1 MYLTRI
7 FVAILP
13 AALAVLSAASAHAQP
28 FPAKPIRMLTT
39 AAGGGLDFGARVVA
53 QALSGLGGQPVVVEN
68 RPGALSVEALIKAPA
83 DGYTL
88 LYNANTVWL
97 LPFMR
102 DDVPWDPMRDFAP
115 ITLAAISPNLIVVNP
130 FLPVKTVKDL
140 IALAKARPGQLNY
153 ASGNRGSSIDLAAEV
168 LKVRAGINIVRI
180 AYRGDGPA
188 LNDLVGGHIQIS
200 FSTASGVSSLVKSGK
215 VRALAVTTL
224 QPTQLVPGLPTVAA
238 AGLPGFE
245 AAAMQSIFA
254 PAGTPA
260 AIVSTLNTEIVRV
273 LSRPDVKERYLNA
286 GSEAVGLSVD
296 EFSARIKSEMVKWG
310 KIIKDA
316 GIRAE

>member
-1 MYLTRI
+1 M
-7 FVAILP
+7 
-13 AALAVLSAASAHAQP
+13 
-28 FPAKPIRMLTT
+28 
-39 AAGGGLDFGARVVA
+39 
-53 QALSGLGGQPVVVEN
+53 
-68 RPGALSVEALIKAPA
+68 
-83 DGYTL
+83 
-88 LYNANTVWL
+88 
-97 LPFMR
+97 
-102 DDVPWDPMRDFAP
+102 
-115 ITLAAISPNLIVVNP
+115 
-130 FLPVKTVKDL
+130 
-140 IALAKARPGQLNY
+140 
-153 ASGNRGSSIDLAAEV
+153 
-168 LKVRAGINIVRI
+168 
-180 AYRGDGPA
+180 
-188 LNDLVGGHIQIS
+188 
-200 FSTASGVSSLVKSGK
+200 
-215 VRALAVTTL
+215 AVTTL

-273 LSRPDVKERYLNA
+273 LNRPDVKERYLNA